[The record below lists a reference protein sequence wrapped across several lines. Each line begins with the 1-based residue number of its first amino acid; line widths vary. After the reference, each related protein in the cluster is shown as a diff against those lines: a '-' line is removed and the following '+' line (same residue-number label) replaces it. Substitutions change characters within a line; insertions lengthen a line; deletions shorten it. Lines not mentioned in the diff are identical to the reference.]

1 MRYTISALIAT
12 MAAAPALADVPR
24 VVTDFTPAQGLV
36 AMVMGDLGQPEML
49 LGQGANA
56 HDFQLRPSQA
66 AALAGADLVVWI
78 GPEMSPWLDRT
89 LDGLGGG
96 RQLRLLSVPG
106 THLRGYA
113 EEGDHAHDG
122 HAHAEDEG
130 HDHAHAEDHDH
141 DAEAAHDHG
150 EAAEEGGHHHTGT
163 DPHAWLDPGN
173 APVWLDAIA
182 AELSRLDPGNAAA
195 YAGNA
200 GRAKAALAATDAEIA
215 ERLAAVKDRP
225 FVVFH
230 DAYGYFS
237 AHYGLTVAGSVAM
250 GDASAPGAARLAALR
265 ARVAAGAVCLFPEA
279 GHDPALLAQLAEATG
294 VRIGAPLDPEGTAI
308 RPGPDAYP
316 ALLRQLSD
324 ALLDCLGRT

>member
-1 MRYTISALIAT
+1 MRHALFALIAA
-12 MAAAPALADVPR
+12 MAATPAFAEVPK
-24 VVTDFTPAQGLV
+24 VVTDFIPAQGLV

-49 LGQGANA
+49 AGQGANA
-56 HDFQLRPSQA
+56 HDMQLRPSQA
-66 AALAGADLVVWI
+66 AALAGAGLVVWI
-78 GPEMSPWLDRT
+78 GPEMTPWLDRA

-96 RQLRLLSVPG
+96 AELRLLAVPG
-106 THLRGYA
+106 THLRDYAEA
-113 EEGDHAHDG
+113 EEGHDHDDGHDDDHDEG
-122 HAHAEDEG
+122 HAHA
-130 HDHAHAEDHDH
+130 
-141 DAEAAHDHG
+141 
-150 EAAEEGGHHHTGT
+150 GT

-182 AELSRLDPGNAAA
+182 AELSRLDPANAPA
-195 YAGNA
+195 YAANA
-200 GRAKAALAATDAEIA
+200 LRAKATVAATDAELSG
-215 ERLAAVKDRP
+215 RLAGVKDRP

-237 AHYGLTVAGSVAM
+237 AHYGLTVAGAVAQ
-250 GDASAPGAARLAALR
+250 GDASAPGAARLAGLR

-279 GHDPALLAQLAEATG
+279 GHDPGHLAQLADATG

-324 ALLDCLGRT
+324 ALLGCLGRT